1 MEVCFIPFR
10 LISSDT
16 HESYNIQEVRN
27 PVDPF
32 MNARVPQK
40 AMEWPTDGQS
50 LYNNETVAHM
60 EVRINLLR
68 EGGPFIQNNA
78 TFYRTGLAEHVNT
91 RELGNTLLNC
101 MVRFHFEVI
110 SLQSEP
116 N

>member
-50 LYNNETVAHM
+50 LYSNETVAHM
-60 EVRINLLR
+60 EVRIDLFR
-68 EGGPFIQNNA
+68 EDGAFIQNNA
-78 TFYRTGLAEHVNT
+78 TFVQDGSGRTRKHSRTWEHPSQLHG
-91 RELGNTLLNC
+91 E
-101 MVRFHFEVI
+101 I
-110 SLQSEP
+110 SFRGGQSLIET
-116 N
+116 